1 MEKLTDFVNQTI
13 RIKRETKTSMRLYQA
28 LNIFTPIG
36 LSLITALMFTLM
48 SVFST
53 TLAPDTSISFL
64 GSIAQIPQGLTDISY
79 LLVLA
84 SSACIALLTAKTID
98 LTAKNTLWITIN
110 MTLAAASIILSLQI
124 ANTLTTLFTTT
135 P

>member
-53 TLAPDTSISFL
+53 TLAQTHP
-64 GSIAQIPQGLTDISY
+64 
-79 LLVLA
+79 LA
-84 SSACIALLTAKTID
+84 
-98 LTAKNTLWITIN
+98 
-110 MTLAAASIILSLQI
+110 
-124 ANTLTTLFTTT
+124 F
-135 P
+135 